1 MPGRRIGVESGLDS
15 AATTST
21 APSSASETA
30 RLRRNQSRS
39 TRAGARFQSS
49 RVARV
54 FLSPWTRTRS
64 FTLTPVSSALGG
76 STLSPW
82 DTHEP
87 VTLPPGPST
96 PGLLQTLGM
105 LTRPHG
111 FMERCRRRYGD
122 VFTIDVAPYGR
133 MVFIAEPELIRQV
146 FTGDTSLYHVGG
158 VRGRILGPML
168 GKHSLLILDEQE
180 HMRERKLMLPAFHGE
195 ALRRYPAM
203 IEELADE
210 QVRAWPV
217 GEEVAPRRLM
227 QAITLE
233 VILRVVFGVREAEA
247 REELSDLLGR
257 LLDHSTELLF
267 LVTALERDIRWFP
280 PWRRFVENREAADAL
295 IYREIAAARILT
307 VTTCCRYSCR
317 ARPTVGTRSATRSC
331 ATS

>member
-1 MPGRRIGVESGLDS
+1 MPGRRIGVESGVDS

-30 RLRRNQSRS
+30 RLRRNRSRS

-54 FLSPWTRTRS
+54 SLGPWTRTRS

-82 DTHEP
+82 DTHQP

-133 MVFIAEPELIRQV
+133 MVFIAEPELIRQA
-146 FTGDTSLYHVGG
+146 FTGDTSLNHVAGG
-158 VRGRILGPML
+158 RHPVV
-168 GKHSLLILDEQE
+168 
-180 HMRERKLMLPAFHGE
+180 PAVA
-195 ALRRYPAM
+195 ALRGEPRGGR
-203 IEELADE
+203 
-210 QVRAWPV
+210 RAHLPRDC
-217 GEEVAPRRLM
+217 APPR
-227 QAITLE
+227 
-233 VILRVVFGVREAEA
+233 G
-247 REELSDLLGR
+247 S
-257 LLDHSTELLF
+257 
-267 LVTALERDIRWFP
+267 
-280 PWRRFVENREAADAL
+280 WRRRRAV
-295 IYREIAAARILT
+295 AARAEL
-307 VTTCCRYSCR
+307 VRRRRRAQRRGAARRADDSADRRPRDHGHR
-317 ARPTVGTRSATRSC
+317 ARLG
-331 ATS
+331 